1 MMNEGEGFC
10 GWGWCP
16 VGYPYVISE
25 CSRFGGVVLL
35 LVGCFELGGGFE
47 PGSVIGLGFALERA
61 CGVWRVDR
69 RLLCLLAA
77 SDKKPNVFVYRT
89 RSTGLPAVSGPL
101 ASLDDK
107 QARILVV
114 CLIFLHNHRARR
126 GC

>member
-1 MMNEGEGFC
+1 MMNEGEEFC

-69 RLLCLLAA
+69 RLLCLPAA
-77 SDKKPNVFVYRT
+77 SDKNQTCSFIE
-89 RSTGLPAVSGPL
+89 PAVLACLLSRGRSPPL
-101 ASLDDK
+101 TTNKRESWLY
-107 QARILVV
+107 V
-114 CLIFLHNHRARR
+114 
-126 GC
+126 